1 MRQMRS
7 NWFSKNDMIC
17 SSDKTKLL
25 IIGTKKN
32 RKTKLEN
39 HNLTLKVNICGEEK
53 QESTSEKLL
62 GLVINNTAT
71 FRHHLY
77 GDEENQGL
85 MKQLSSRV
93 GILKKL
99 RKYLP
104 PARLRIIFE
113 GVFSSKLMYGMTVWG
128 RIWGIPGS
136 MDVDQNTR
144 QSPTVT
150 KEDVRKLQVLQNKCM
165 RIMTDSDYQTP
176 TRTLLAK
183 TNLLSVHQQMAHLS
197 LCQVFNI
204 QKTKLP
210 SYHYSRLF
218 TDEETGI
225 RTNRIEYQSSLARS
239 HFFYQSSRLW
249 DALPDV
255 IVSSDTKQ
263 NFKKMCKKWVKS
275 NIMEKP

>member
-1 MRQMRS
+1 MFFYTS
-7 NWFSKNDMIC
+7 
-17 SSDKTKLL
+17 LL
-25 IIGTKKN
+25 
-32 RKTKLEN
+32 
-39 HNLTLKVNICGEEK
+39 V
-53 QESTSEKLL
+53 
-62 GLVINNTAT
+62 
-71 FRHHLY
+71 
-77 GDEENQGL
+77 
-85 MKQLSSRV
+85 
-93 GILKKL
+93 
-99 RKYLP
+99 
-104 PARLRIIFE
+104 
-113 GVFSSKLMYGMTVWG
+113 
-128 RIWGIPGS
+128 S

-210 SYHYSRLF
+210 SYHFSRLF

-225 RTNRIEYQSSLARS
+225 RPNRIEYKSSLARS

-249 DALPDV
+249 DALPDN
-255 IVSSDTKQ
+255 IASSDTKQ
-263 NFKKMCKKWVKS
+263 NFKKMCKKWIKS